1 MKLIIHNLTAG
12 GMGET
17 YVLSLNSEVQ
27 LPGTTITR
35 EEELESLYESD
46 LRKHQWVKDQ
56 LQDMGIHPL
65 DAMIFTTSEVITI
78 NTTTN

>member
-1 MKLIIHNLTAG
+1 MKLIIHNLTVG

-17 YVLSLNSEVQ
+17 YALSLSE
-27 LPGTTITR
+27 TR

-46 LRKHQWVKDQ
+46 LRKEQWVKNQ

-65 DAMIFTTSEVITI
+65 DAMIFTTSEVITRI
-78 NTTTN
+78 TTK